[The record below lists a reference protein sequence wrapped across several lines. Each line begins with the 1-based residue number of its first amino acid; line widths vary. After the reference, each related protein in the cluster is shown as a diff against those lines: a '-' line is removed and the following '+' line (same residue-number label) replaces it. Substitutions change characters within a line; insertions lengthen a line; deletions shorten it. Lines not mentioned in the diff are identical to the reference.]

1 MDREKETIQKLE
13 ALITI
18 STLSTQFLGL
28 FLNSNLIVLYPATH
42 HLQWRHPPS
51 QSMNPTIW
59 LILDMVSDSLCPP
72 QNTMGQKDYHDS
84 VLASS
89 VFLE

>member
-42 HLQWRHPPS
+42 HLQWRHPVLS
-51 QSMNPTIW
+51 EYESYH
-59 LILDMVSDSLCPP
+59 LADSRH
-72 QNTMGQKDYHDS
+72 GQ
-84 VLASS
+84 
-89 VFLE
+89 

>member
-1 MDREKETIQKLE
+1 MFEKH
-13 ALITI
+13 
-18 STLSTQFLGL
+18 STFQNNIMAGFPAHSHNILWNQQ
-28 FLNSNLIVLYPATH
+28 SNLKSPKLIISRGDTPS
-42 HLQWRHPPS
+42 S

-72 QNTMGQKDYHDS
+72 HNTMGQKDYHDS